1 MIEYLHMGLSVALTL
16 PNLVVAVIGTAVGI
30 VIGALP
36 GLTATMGVALLVPAT
51 FLMSP
56 VTGLIMLS
64 GIYCGAIYGG
74 SISAI
79 LINVPG
85 TAAAIATAIDGNK
98 MTKKGEPKKAL
109 STAILASF
117 VGGLLSAF
125 ALLCLSPILANIALR
140 FGPPEYFCL
149 ALFGM
154 SVISSLTTGG
164 SSLLKG
170 IIVGFFGIFVST
182 VGIDPCLGIPRYTF
196 NTTNLMGGFSL
207 VPVLIGVFSIPEAL
221 EFASSKSFSKI
232 SVQQHLKG
240 DLFLE
245 LSEYFR
251 MAGIFIKSSIIGIII
266 GIIPAVGPE
275 TAPFITYREAKRSSK
290 HPEKFGTGI
299 PDGIVAAEA
308 ANNGA
313 TGGSL
318 IPLLTLGIPGS
329 AAAAVYVGALTIHG
343 LLPGPMLF
351 RNNPDVVYGLFVGFF
366 MVQFIMLGM
375 GLGGST
381 FFAKVLR
388 LPKNIIATF
397 IFLFS
402 IIGAFAMN
410 SNLFDVWVMLGFG
423 ILGFVMKRSGFP
435 LAPVV
440 LGLILGPILEE
451 NMFSSLAMGHGNPL
465 IFVTRPLSL
474 LILIMA
480 AASIIAPNI
489 RSFRRSSVVISGPGD
504 ST

>member
-16 PNLVVAVIGTAVGI
+16 PNLVAAVIGTAVGI
-30 VIGALP
+30 VIGAMP
-36 GLTATMGVALLVPAT
+36 GLTATMGIALLVPAT
-51 FLMSP
+51 FLMPS

-85 TAAAIATAIDGNK
+85 TAAAIVTMFDGNK
-98 MTKKGEPKKAL
+98 MTKKGEAKKAL
-109 STAILASF
+109 STAVLASF

-154 SVISSLTTGG
+154 SMISALTTGG
-164 SSLLKG
+164 GSVLKG
-170 IIVGFFGIFVST
+170 IIVGFFGIFIST
-182 VGIDPCLGIPRYTF
+182 VGIDPCLGVPRYTF
-196 NTTNLMGGFSL
+196 DTANLMGGFSL

-221 EFASSKSFSKI
+221 ELAASKSFSKI
-232 SVQQHLKG
+232 SVQQVKG
-240 DLFLE
+240 DLFLK

-251 MAGIFIKSSIIGIII
+251 MASIFIKSSIIGIII

-275 TAPFITYREAKRSSK
+275 TAPFISYPEAKRSSK

-299 PDGIVAAEA
+299 PDGIVASEA

-351 RNNPDVVYGLFVGFF
+351 RSNPDVVYGLFVGFF
-366 MVQFIMLGM
+366 VVQFIMLGM
-375 GLGGST
+375 GLWGST
-381 FFAKVLR
+381 FFAQVLR
-388 LPKNIIATF
+388 VPTSIIATF
-397 IFLFS
+397 IFFFS
-402 IIGAFAMN
+402 IVGSFAIN

-423 ILGFVMKRSGFP
+423 ILGFVMKRAGFP
-435 LAPVV
+435 LAPIV
-440 LGLILGPILEE
+440 LGLILGPILED
-451 NMFSSLAMGHGNPL
+451 NMYSSLALGHGNPL

-474 LILIMA
+474 LILLIA
-480 AASIIAPNI
+480 AASVIAPHI
-489 RSFRRSSVVISGPGD
+489 RSFRRSSVVISGPGE